1 MTRESGAEF
10 IARVARESSLLGEKG
25 RIAWAPLVGLVTPDD
40 LREAVERGWV
50 RVEDVTLHGRTAKHI
65 IAVNGE
71 QA

>member
-10 IARVARESSLLGEKG
+10 IARMARESSLMGEKG
-25 RIAWAPLVGLVTPDD
+25 RIAWASLAGLVTADD

-50 RVEDVTLHGRTAKHI
+50 RVEDVTRDGRTAKHI
-65 IAVNGE
+65 IVMKGE